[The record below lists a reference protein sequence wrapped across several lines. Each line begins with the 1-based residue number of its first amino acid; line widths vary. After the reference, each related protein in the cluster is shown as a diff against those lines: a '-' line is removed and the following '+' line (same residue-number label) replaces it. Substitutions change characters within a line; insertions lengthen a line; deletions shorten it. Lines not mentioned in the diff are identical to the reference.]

1 MTTNDL
7 PHAIAFARSDVH
19 EGDHAVILSQAKAA
33 CRTLADEVERL
44 AAIKNALPVT
54 ADGVRIVPWPPTVV
68 YRRITYHGCAEVQAS
83 NGFASGAARF
93 DAIADGDPSCG
104 YVGHNVALC
113 YSTREAMEAAERS
126 EG

>member
-44 AAIKNALPVT
+44 QRQLAAIRTEVI
-54 ADGVRIVPWPPTVV
+54 VRHEIEF
-68 YRRITYHGCAEVQAS
+68 RQ
-83 NGFASGAARF
+83 
-93 DAIADGDPSCG
+93 
-104 YVGHNVALC
+104 
-113 YSTREAMEAAERS
+113 RERYKKSFLGMFEANR
-126 EG
+126 